1 VNLFRFWTTF
11 FSVLA
16 IGVLGYAVWSYWD
29 TPLPLD
35 DRGITQG
42 LNGTLGIPIHLGPA
56 LLASY
61 LVLGGIAL
69 ALKKGA
75 SWTAFKLALGFG
87 LLGYVVWANWSFPS
101 EVEALSALRASTA
114 TLGTSPPAAGP
125 VALAPALQNIKED
138 LGLVGAFSKPW
149 NLQALYLAGAIYL
162 AGILLTFVRWYVL
175 VRAQELPFTLVNAF
189 RLGLIGFALSTFLP
203 GSVGGDIIKA
213 AQIAREQDR
222 RTVAVATVLVDRFMG
237 LCALIWLVALLGGVF
252 WLSGYLQETA
262 STEAGITAMQTIVL
276 GSWALLLGTLAFWFV
291 LGFFPP
297 HRARRLADFLERIPK
312 IGKSVAEL
320 WRAVWM
326 YRRQGRSILLALLL
340 SLVGHVGFVLTFYFS
355 ALTLS
360 PADKIPSILAHFL
373 VVPVGMIIQGG
384 FPSPGGVGGGEY
396 GYGSLYKLLGFAF
409 AAGVLGSLIQRFIT
423 WILGFAGY
431 IIYLRMR
438 PYLRPSTPE
447 PPQEAPDLLAVAPA
461 TSRASEAIRADRTPR
476 DIMRQ

>member
-35 DRGITQG
+35 DRGITQA
-42 LNGTLGIPIHLGPA
+42 LNDTLGISVHLGPA

-61 LVLGGIAL
+61 LVLGGIAF
-69 ALKKGA
+69 ALKKGL

-87 LLGYVVWANWSFPS
+87 LLGYVVWANWSFPTP
-101 EVEALSALRASTA
+101 E
-114 TLGTSPPAAGP
+114 G
-125 VALAPALQNIKED
+125 ED

-175 VRAQELPFTLVNAF
+175 VRAQDLPFTLVNAF

-222 RTVAVATVLVDRFMG
+222 RTVAVATVLIDRFMG
-237 LCALIWLVALLGGVF
+237 LCALIWLVALLGSVF
-252 WLSGYLQETA
+252 WLSGYLEDTA
-262 STEAGITAMQTIVL
+262 STQAGITAMQTIVL

-326 YRRQGRSILLALLL
+326 YRRQGRSILIALLL
-340 SLVGHVGFVLTFYFS
+340 SLAGHVGFVLTFYFS

-431 IIYLRMR
+431 VIYLRMR
-438 PYLRPSTPE
+438 PYLRPATQE

-461 TSRASEAIRADRTPR
+461 PSRASEPIRADRTPR
-476 DIMRQ
+476 DFMRQ